1 MGYKISEF
9 ARTLKMYTFD
19 HSTIPFMAEQEQQTN
34 RLPDKHSRRTL
45 LIVVAGLF
53 VLLIGS
59 FLGVFLGFNYF
70 GEKFLRNYL
79 QEKIRIASNGLYHA
93 DFKTV
98 QVNIL
103 TGRVVL
109 DSFNLIP
116 DPVQY
121 ERLKRSGKVPGALY
135 RLSFT
140 SVSIDRVHFRQ
151 IYARKRIN
159 FRRLTVH
166 HPVLSIVGFRDTV
179 TAGHSRWR
187 VVYEDIYPAVS
198 GFFNDFHVDSVMV
211 DNGYFLGSSQP
222 TGGRKTSGEYEFNA
236 ILRDVSVNR
245 FSYYNHKRVF
255 YSRDV
260 DLIVHNVEYY
270 LADSLYVLKAKELGF
285 SLTGSVLYGKD
296 LTLIPNVSSAKAG
309 QAGVGDFY
317 RLDLPA
323 FSIRGI
329 DLYRAMT
336 GHEVEIHS
344 VKLNDF
350 LVRVYRNNPPEGKK
364 ANRKSGKKITLAGLY
379 TVVAKDLRFVNIDSL
394 SIKKAAFEFYPGV
407 RNTKPELRI
416 GGFNFELS
424 QFRLDSVSYKDP
436 DRIFYS
442 RDLELTLDRISLN
455 LRDDIHLVNASSISV
470 STRKSMVNVTQ
481 SIIFPGK
488 IVNPPVH
495 QNTMYIRLP
504 ELTFTGI
511 DLKKVFNNRIL
522 NFDRLIISEP
532 EIRYI
537 RSRPPKNPDPRF
549 RKPQDFFEEENEDV
563 VYNLLKKYLWIVKGR
578 EINITNGSGRFSRE
592 ADGKVIP
599 LAAGSFDLTM
609 HEFLIDSV
617 HGMNQQGYFYSTD
630 FDLDLREL
638 SIVSSDSL
646 SHLHSGRVHIATPD
660 SMIEAE
666 DIQFFKTADPL
677 QFNTRPDKRQSLTFD
692 FSLKKLQLTGL
703 NHKKLFLEKVV
714 KANSILLEYPALRLK
729 SANNL
734 RPEGPMQASQLLTT
748 DNFIRTLE
756 VGRCRVRKGSLFYD
770 GQEDRK
776 ASYFS
781 LKDIDFTL
789 VNAGL
794 QIPERGKGNGV
805 IKFDSLQL
813 KVFPLRAVMAD
824 STYVVEAQSLEVHS
838 YPADI
843 TLKGI
848 RVAPLYS
855 GNSAQIAGSRAT
867 ISIPEIRLKSFYFD
881 RAIFDNQWLLDELY
895 VEHPDAS
902 FDIRQPKTA
911 ATGSGHFDPA
921 GLIKFPP
928 FMETVAVKKVSISN
942 ADAMVVIHQSDT
954 ARSFSLKNMMIGV
967 TNFRADS
974 TTRANPAGTPLF
986 NAEDIA
992 FSAPGY
998 SWISNDSMYTFRIG
1012 RFGLSTGSSGA
1023 YADSVT
1029 VTPNYSRANFSRK
1042 LGYQTDRFV
1051 VKIPRMTCTGL
1062 DFRKLVTDRM
1072 LHVQRL
1078 DMDRLNFES
1087 FRDKRAP
1094 FPTWQ
1099 RPPMPGHMAA
1109 EIKFPAIIDTIVLS
1123 DGFASYEEQVG
1134 DEPGKIFFDRMNVS
1148 LTGLTT
1154 LSESSSR
1161 SRHTDLTLHGTARL
1175 IGLTPVESWFH
1186 FRTGHPTDT
1195 FTVRATIGELDLT
1208 AINPMLSKLVP
1219 LAIKRGTATSTE
1231 IIQLNGNSTRAIGR
1245 LDFRFNNLG
1254 IDLLPVKPETLTPA
1268 EQVLLE
1274 KVFNLLLADSN
1285 PNADGKLKP
1294 GVIYFERDP
1303 SKGFFNFLWKSVF
1316 SGLKSTLG
1324 FNSKAQKEILKAEK
1338 ARK

>member
-1 MGYKISEF
+1 
-9 ARTLKMYTFD
+9 MYTFD

-34 RLPDKHSRRTL
+34 HVPDKHPRRTL
-45 LIVVAGLF
+45 PIVIAGLF
-53 VLLIGS
+53 ILLIGS

-79 QEKIRIASNGLYHA
+79 QEKIRIASYGLYHA
-93 DFKTV
+93 DFKAV

-109 DSFNLIP
+109 DSFDLIP
-116 DPVQY
+116 DSVQY

-166 HPVLSIVGFRDTV
+166 HPVLRIVGFRDTV

-198 GFFNDFHVDSVMV
+198 GVFNDFHVDSVMV
-211 DNGYFLGSSQP
+211 DNGYFLSSSQP
-222 TGGRKTSGEYEFNA
+222 SGGRKTSGEYEFNA
-236 ILRDVSVNR
+236 ILRDVSVNK

-285 SLTGSVLYGKD
+285 SLTGSVLYGKE
-296 LTLIPNVSSAKAG
+296 LALIPNVRSAKAG
-309 QAGVGDFY
+309 QAGSGDFY

-336 GHEVEIHS
+336 SHEVEIQS

-350 LVRVYRNNPPEGKK
+350 RVRVYRNNPPAGK
-364 ANRKSGKKITLAGLY
+364 AARRKSGKKITLAGLY
-379 TVVAKDLRFVNIDSL
+379 TVVAKDLQFVNIDSL

-407 RNTKPELRI
+407 RDTKPELRI
-416 GGFNFELS
+416 DEFNLELS

-455 LRDDIHLVNASSISV
+455 IRDDIHLVNASGISV
-470 STRKSMVNVTQ
+470 STRKSLVNVTQ

-488 IVNPPVH
+488 QRNWLHQPVH

-537 RSRPPKNPDPRF
+537 RSGPPKNPDPRF

-563 VYNLLKKYLWIVKGR
+563 VYDLLKKYLWIVKGR
-578 EINITNGSGRFSRE
+578 EINITNGFGRFSRQ
-592 ADGKVIP
+592 ADGKEIP
-599 LAAGSFDLTM
+599 IATGSFDLTM

-617 HGMNQQGYFYSTD
+617 HGMNQQGYFYSND
-630 FDLDLREL
+630 FDLDLKEL

-646 SHLHSGRVHIATPD
+646 SHLHAGRVHIATPD
-660 SMIEAE
+660 SLIEAE
-666 DIQFFKTADPL
+666 NIQFFKTADPMH
-677 QFNTRPDKRQSLTFD
+677 FNTRQDKRQSLTFD

-714 KANSILLEYPALRLK
+714 KANSIVLEYPTLRLK
-729 SANNL
+729 SSNIL
-734 RPEGPMQASQLLTT
+734 HPEGPIQASQLLATE
-748 DNFIRTLE
+748 NFIRTLE
-756 VGRCRVRKGSLFYD
+756 VGRCQIRKGSLFYD

-794 QIPERGKGNGV
+794 QIPEKGKGNGV

-855 GNSAQIAGSRAT
+855 GNSAQIARSRAT
-867 ISIPEIRLKSFYFD
+867 ITIPEIRLKSFYFD

-902 FDIRQPKTA
+902 FDIRQRKTT
-911 ATGSGHFDPA
+911 ATGSSHFDPA
-921 GLIKFPP
+921 GLVNFPP
-928 FMETVAVKKVSISN
+928 FMETVAVRKVSISN
-942 ADAMVVIHQSDT
+942 ADAVVVIHQSDT
-954 ARSFSLKNMMIGV
+954 TRSYSLKNMMIGV
-967 TNFRADS
+967 TRFRADS
-974 TTRANPAGTPLF
+974 ATRANPAGTPLF
-986 NAEDIA
+986 NAEDIT

-1012 RFGLSTGSSGA
+1012 RFGLSTGSSFA

-1029 VTPNYSRANFSRK
+1029 AIPNYSRADFAGK
-1042 LGYQTDRFV
+1042 LGYQTDRLV

-1062 DFRKLVTDRM
+1062 DFRKLVADRM
-1072 LHVQRL
+1072 LQVQRL
-1078 DMDRLNFES
+1078 DVDRLNFES
-1087 FRDKRAP
+1087 YRDKRVP

-1109 EIKFPAIIDTIVLS
+1109 EIKFPAIIDTIVFS

-1134 DEPGKIFFDRMNVS
+1134 DEPGKIFFDRMNGT
-1148 LTGLTT
+1148 LTGFITP
-1154 LSESSSR
+1154 SGSAFR
-1161 SRHTDLTLHGTARL
+1161 PGNFDLDLHGTARL
-1175 IGLTPVESWFH
+1175 IGLAPVESWFN

-1195 FTVRATIGELDLT
+1195 FTVRAVIGELDLT
-1208 AINPMLSKLVP
+1208 AINPILSRLLP

-1245 LDFRFNNLG
+1245 LDFRFNNLV
-1254 IDLLPVKPETLTPA
+1254 IDLLPAKPETLTPA
-1268 EQVLLE
+1268 EQALLE
-1274 KVFNLLLADSN
+1274 KVVNLLLADSN
-1285 PNADGKLKP
+1285 PNADGKMKQ

-1303 SKGFFNFLWKSVF
+1303 SKGIFNFLWKSVL

-1324 FNSKAQKEILKAEK
+1324 FNTKAQKVIIKADK
-1338 ARK
+1338 SRK